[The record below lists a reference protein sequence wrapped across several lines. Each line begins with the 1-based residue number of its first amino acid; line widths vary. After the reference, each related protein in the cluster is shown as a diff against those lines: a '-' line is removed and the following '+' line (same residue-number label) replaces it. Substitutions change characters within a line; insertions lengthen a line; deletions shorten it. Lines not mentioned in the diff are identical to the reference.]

1 MLLSAPRAALPAAA
15 PSRTFISSMLRRITE
30 KERRQQV
37 LARWGAGQQQ
47 QQAQTPGPPVHGTSD
62 AAPFFMIRSEY
73 GDVDPS
79 YAERLRI
86 SFRRFVSNNLHRWMR
101 VMIFGAA
108 YAGASWWFGEWLTP
122 GALMGSSEGF
132 MSSKNKKAAAVPKT
146 RLSDV
151 CGCDEAKAEVQEIV
165 EYLKGADKFTKLG
178 GKMPKGIL
186 LLGPPGTGKT
196 LLARAVAGEAN
207 VPFFSATGSDF
218 EEMFVGVGAKRM
230 RELFAEAKKVKP
242 AIVFLDEIDSV
253 GGKRHAF
260 DHPKTRMSLNQLL
273 SELDGF
279 EENSGVVVIAATNY
293 AERLDPALL
302 RPGRFDRHITV
313 PLPDIKGRR
322 EILGLYAKKMKLA
335 PDVDLGLVARSTAGM
350 TGADLAQLLNT
361 AALRASTLDKQAVTT
376 AELEHARDKILMGV
390 ERKSGVNEE
399 SIRRHIAYYEGG
411 RSLIASLTPAA
422 TPLHKVTI
430 LERGMGLGHTAQV
443 RQADDD
449 QTSETYTE
457 MLAQLDT
464 RMAGR
469 ASEELVYGAD
479 GVTSHAAK
487 DLARAQELG
496 RHMVTL
502 LGFNASI
509 GPVSHSNWSA
519 RAVSNAQK
527 GDVDREVATLLQQS
541 YERVREKLKKHEPEL
556 HRIADALLKHE
567 VLDASQVKA
576 VLEGAAV

>member
-1 MLLSAPRAALPAAA
+1 
-15 PSRTFISSMLRRITE
+15 
-30 KERRQQV
+30 
-37 LARWGAGQQQ
+37 
-47 QQAQTPGPPVHGTSD
+47 
-62 AAPFFMIRSEY
+62 
-73 GDVDPS
+73 
-79 YAERLRI
+79 
-86 SFRRFVSNNLHRWMR
+86 
-101 VMIFGAA
+101 
-108 YAGASWWFGEWLTP
+108 
-122 GALMGSSEGF
+122 
-132 MSSKNKKAAAVPKT
+132 
-146 RLSDV
+146 
-151 CGCDEAKAEVQEIV
+151 
-165 EYLKGADKFTKLG
+165 
-178 GKMPKGIL
+178 MPKGIL